1 MFDVSSMRNELIKK
15 LPQQVQRQKPLLRDA
30 SYDDIGDWLGKDV
43 VDSDVQLVTE
53 YFELIH
59 IWYRNSYSSSGLSS
73 SPNEEIL
80 AISIR
85 AAISSFLFEIPIYDF
100 HPKNLGRYDFDAYGK
115 LLAQILA
122 TGWKDE
128 AELVARLG
136 FKELN
141 RLLDR
146 GISYGRLCWFMLEL
160 ARDWL
165 QANVSLDSEFR
176 QHEIENLGI
185 WDKLLAGWREPNERI
200 FDSLVNEM
208 AEYHTSQSKN
218 AEMSENEWYE
228 FEDMAYWLFPV
239 ELLAVLRLR
248 EWAGIANPKL
258 SHPLF
263 AVTPLATLYP
273 TPAWPKDEVL
283 DQAEAKF
290 RSLYPNTP
298 SVADLATL
306 RAEHKAG

>member
-1 MFDVSSMRNELIKK
+1 MFDVSLMRNELIKN
-15 LPQQVQRQKPLLRDA
+15 LPQQVQQQKPLLRDA
-30 SYDDIGDWLGKDV
+30 SYEDIGDWVGKDV
-43 VDSDVQLVTE
+43 VDSDVKLIPE
-53 YFELIH
+53 NFELIH
-59 IWYRNSYSSSGLSS
+59 MWYRNSYSASGMSFTPDEKLLALSS
-73 SPNEEIL
+73 
-80 AISIR
+80 R
-85 AAISSFLFEIPIYDF
+85 CGISSFFFEVPIYDF
-100 HPKNLGRYDFDAYGK
+100 YQKNLGRYDFDAYGK

-128 AELVARLG
+128 SELVARFG
-136 FKELN
+136 FEELN

-146 GISYGRLCWFMLEL
+146 GISYGRMCWFMLEL
-160 ARDWL
+160 AKDWL
-165 QANVSLDSEFR
+165 QADVSLDSEFR

-185 WDKLLAGWREPNERI
+185 WDKLLTGWREPNARA
-200 FDSLVNEM
+200 FDALMSEM
-208 AEYHTSQSKN
+208 AECHISQSRD

-273 TPAWPKDEVL
+273 PPAWPKDEVL

-290 RSLYPNTP
+290 RSLYPSTP
-298 SVADLATL
+298 SVADLAKL
-306 RAEHKAG
+306 RAQHKAG